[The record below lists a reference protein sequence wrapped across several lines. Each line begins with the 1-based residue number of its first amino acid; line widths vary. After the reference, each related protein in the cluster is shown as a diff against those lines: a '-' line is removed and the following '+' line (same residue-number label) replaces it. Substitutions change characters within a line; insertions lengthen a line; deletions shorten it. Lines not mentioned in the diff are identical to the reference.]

1 MGKSQHLAKQQESRV
16 LLSVPSRTILISLDA
31 PERLGIQPDFYA
43 FGFQGKAFVNADC
56 KLTGRGAA
64 GGALK
69 MLPEEQKLVQITS
82 IAHQCV

>member
-1 MGKSQHLAKQQESRV
+1 M
-16 LLSVPSRTILISLDA
+16 PSRTILISLDA

-64 GGALK
+64 GGGFKDA
-69 MLPEEQKLVQITS
+69 S
-82 IAHQCV
+82 

>member
-16 LLSVPSRTILISLDA
+16 LLSVPSRTILISVDA
-31 PERLGIQPDFYA
+31 PERLGIQPDSMHLVF
-43 FGFQGKAFVNADC
+43 KEKLLLMLTVNV
-56 KLTGRGAA
+56 RGGE

-69 MLPEEQKLVQITS
+69 MLPEEQKLVQILS